1 MVGTS
6 CLPFQMD
13 CKTFWSCFEYQG
25 ICHSSQHPSRGP
37 SGWNQEKFCKWPKYT
52 WLKNDPSGKL
62 EPFQT
67 KPALVEFFIP
77 IEHSLYYQSLT
88 FFWCFWFFQVISGS
102 IEILNQCD
110 KLSCCT
116 PLVKWT
122 EPIHVA
128 VSSIQESCLLFISN
142 NFLSV
147 VDEETFHQILKVNQQ
162 AIYVLFW
169 FVT

>member
-1 MVGTS
+1 M
-6 CLPFQMD
+6 
-13 CKTFWSCFEYQG
+13 
-25 ICHSSQHPSRGP
+25 
-37 SGWNQEKFCKWPKYT
+37 N
-52 WLKNDPSGKL
+52 
-62 EPFQT
+62 
-67 KPALVEFFIP
+67 FFIP

-162 AIYVLFW
+162 AIYVLF
-169 FVT
+169 